1 MNKKAK
7 QPFNLQLFL
16 HTRRSLAIAIGLVLA
31 SVILL
36 VAVCIPQIKA
46 SLEVNTTIAK
56 ENERLTKLK
65 QKFSELSNITYQP
78 EYEQIDF
85 VSATLPSHKPL
96 LELITSL
103 YAVTQKSGVV
113 VSNFEISPG
122 LVSTSSAEYVN
133 TGKGAYDSLEL
144 KLSVGGTYDQLQQ
157 FMLLTETVTPF
168 TTISELSLNATFD
181 NESATVDQSKAS
193 SASLVTTTF
202 FFTQPISV
210 SLEQPLP
217 KLTTTDQ
224 IVLNELASFEKI
236 DLPEQNTILGGGSE
250 DIFRV
255 AKLRFPGAQV
265 SSETVSEL

>member
-1 MNKKAK
+1 MNKKSK

-16 HTRRSLAIAIGLVLA
+16 HTRQSLAIAIGLIVVSLVL
-31 SVILL
+31 LL
-36 VAVCIPQIKA
+36 AVCIPQIRA
-46 SLEVNTTIAK
+46 SLEVNSSIKK
-56 ENERLTKLK
+56 ESARLTKLK

-85 VSATLPSHKPL
+85 VAATLPSHKPL

-103 YAVTQKSGVV
+103 YAVTQKSEVV
-113 VSNFEISPG
+113 VSNFEITPG
-122 LVSTSSAEYVN
+122 LVSTSSAEYVGA
-133 TGKGAYDSLEL
+133 GKGSYDSLEL
-144 KLSVGGTYDQLQQ
+144 KLSVEGTFDQLQE
-157 FMLLTETVTPF
+157 FMLLIETVTPF
-168 TTISELSLNATFD
+168 TTISDLSLNATFD

-193 SASLVTTTF
+193 SASLVTTTY

-217 KLTTTDQ
+217 KLNTTDH
-224 IVLNELASFEKI
+224 IVLNELSSYEKI
-236 DLPEQNTILGGGSE
+236 DLPEQYTILGGGSE

-265 SSETVSEL
+265 SSEAVSEL